1 MRLITQISPQRT
13 MLIRRN
19 LETGGKVQQFID
31 SECIRRMKP
40 YTPFLSGTLE
50 RSATIGTVI
59 GSGRIIQ
66 KTPYAH
72 YQYYGVVYGP
82 NIPIFRNG
90 ILEGFYSPPAKL
102 PTGSQIKYST
112 AKHPKAGKMWFE
124 RMKSDCKDDILRGA
138 LRVSGGTSSR

>member
-1 MRLITQISPQRT
+1 MILHVKISPERA
-13 MLIRRN
+13 MLVRRN
-19 LETGGKVQQFID
+19 LETGGKVQKFID

-59 GSGRIIQ
+59 GSGTIIQ

-72 YQYYGVVYGP
+72 YQYYGIVYAP

-90 ILEGFYSPPAKL
+90 ILEGFYSPPVKH
-102 PTGSQIKYST
+102 PTDRQLKYST

-124 RMKSDCKDDILRGA
+124 RMKADCKDDILRGA
-138 LRVSGGTSSR
+138 VRYSGGIPSR